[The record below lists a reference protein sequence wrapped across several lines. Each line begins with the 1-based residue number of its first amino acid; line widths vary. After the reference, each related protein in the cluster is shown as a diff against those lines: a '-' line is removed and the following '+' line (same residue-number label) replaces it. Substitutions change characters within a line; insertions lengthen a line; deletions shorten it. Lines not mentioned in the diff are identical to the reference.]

1 MIQKVMSLVGFSR
14 SGGSLGKPT
23 SLPPSSKQVAAAIGA
38 PGRSSLLIQE
48 FRKRLQLPT
57 SGASKS
63 ASSPDAPTTGTPPV
77 LRSTGQWM
85 SVAALA
91 GCAALAVWIMFSA
104 WAVLSTGHAISSQ
117 RLVVPSLKHY
127 PVLANTRLF
136 SSQALDQDVLRL
148 LSPEEDSLVRVFQNI
163 AAFENAR
170 SEEVLRSTPALVQ
183 SVVDGSPAARAG
195 VMAGDRVTRVNA
207 RPADFVWDLYKG
219 ITETPQ
225 QSVELTLQR
234 GTESLR
240 VLMELD
246 EDAAFDMTNHGLM
259 FGVPDHIRYLG
270 RTDVSRLAKQV
281 RSTYVNAQA
290 SEWRRAYVDGL
301 LLISQELVANLSSL
315 AAVPT
320 DSKGYVRSEDLLG
333 WYHTRLLDATELHRT
348 TLARLQAHQSETLF
362 QLGLALWAAALAA
375 LVAIALAIKARWALS

>member
-1 MIQKVMSLVGFSR
+1 MIQKVMSLVGFR
-14 SGGSLGKPT
+14 RPGGSLGKPT
-23 SLPPSSKQVAAAIGA
+23 SLPLTSKSAAAAIGA
-38 PGRSSLLIQE
+38 PGRSTLLIQE

-57 SGASKS
+57 ASAGKPASG
-63 ASSPDAPTTGTPPV
+63 PDAATPSTPPV

-85 SVAALA
+85 SVASLA
-91 GCAALAVWIMFSA
+91 VCAVLAVWIMFAA

-117 RLVVPSLKHY
+117 RLVVPSLKQY
-127 PVLANTRLF
+127 PMLANTRLF

-183 SVVDGSPAARAG
+183 SVVAASPAARAG
-195 VMAGDRVTRVNA
+195 VMPGDRVIRVNA

-225 QSVELTLQR
+225 QSIELTLQR
-234 GTESLR
+234 GTEPLR

-281 RSTYVNAQA
+281 RSTYVNAQP

-301 LLISQELVANLSSL
+301 VSISQELVANLSSL
-315 AAVPT
+315 AAVSI

-333 WYHTRLLDATELHRT
+333 WYHTRLLDGTESHRT

-362 QLGLALWAAALAA
+362 QLGLALWAASLAA
-375 LVAIALAIKARWALS
+375 LVAIAMTIKARWALS